1 MSLIADALKAA
12 QDEKRRKDLPPRPFG
27 GQKSY
32 FPLRTD
38 RSERRRFA
46 LPVPLIAG
54 VALAIP
60 LAIVTGLLIARN
72 RRPAPVRSPVPAEV
86 AVAAPLVDTGRID
99 TVISN
104 AAASTA
110 DADGVEN
117 LRQQAAALYSAPSRP
132 RPRTTRP
139 ASRTVADASRPA
151 SPRITDPST
160 AGPPAAALVLPGG
173 LRITMD
179 NSGRGDAASLF
190 QQALDAQ
197 RAGDHVRARDLYLRV
212 ITLTPNNAEAYN
224 NLGAVYRAL
233 GDLVASEASYRRAV
247 TADPRYAGAWSNL
260 GAVLGLLGRRQEAV
274 QALQRAVQLEPAN
287 LGAKVNLAIQ
297 YRQSGLLKEASD
309 LLQETLRINPSMA
322 QAHYALAQ
330 VLEAQGERAA
340 AARHYR
346 LFLSTG
352 AGQFSPQIEEQVR
365 RRLRVL
371 EATAS

>member
-12 QDEKRRKDLPPRPFG
+12 QDEKRRKDTPPRAFG

-32 FPLRTD
+32 FPLRAD
-38 RSERRRFA
+38 RGERRRFP
-46 LPVPLIAG
+46 LPVPLVAG
-54 VALAIP
+54 VGLAIP
-60 LAIVTGLLIARN
+60 LAIAAGLLIARN
-72 RRPAPVRSPVPAEV
+72 RRPASVRPTVPAEV
-86 AVAAPLVDTGRID
+86 AAAPLVDTARID
-99 TVISN
+99 TAFS
-104 AAASTA
+104 AAATSTA
-110 DADGVEN
+110 EADAVEN
-117 LRQQAAALYSAPSRP
+117 LRQQAAALYSAPSPSRA
-132 RPRTTRP
+132 RTTRP
-139 ASRTVADASRPA
+139 PARSVADASRPA
-151 SPRITDPST
+151 SPRI
-160 AGPPAAALVLPGG
+160 AAPPPPGASAVVLPGG

-179 NSGRGDAASLF
+179 NSGRGDAAALF

-197 RAGDHVRARDLYLRV
+197 RAGDYVRARDLYLRV
-212 ITLTPNNAEAYN
+212 ITITPNNAEAYN

-233 GDLVASEASYRRAV
+233 GDLVAAEASYRRAV

-260 GAVLGLLGRRQEAV
+260 GAVLGLLGRRQEAI

-297 YRQSGLLKEASD
+297 YRQSGLLKEACD

-340 AARHYR
+340 AARQYR

-352 AGQFSPQIEEQVR
+352 AGQFGPQIEEQVR
-365 RRLRVL
+365 RRLQVL
-371 EATAS
+371 EATGT

>member
-12 QDEKRRKDLPPRPFG
+12 QDEKRRKDTPPRAFG

-32 FPLRTD
+32 FPLRSD
-38 RSERRRFA
+38 RGERRRFP
-46 LPVPLIAG
+46 LPLPLVAG
-54 VALAIP
+54 VGLAIP
-60 LAIVTGLLIARN
+60 LAIATGLLISRN
-72 RRPAPVRSPVPAEV
+72 RRATPVRSSVPAEV
-86 AVAAPLVDTGRID
+86 TAAAPLVDTARID
-99 TVISN
+99 TAFV
-104 AAASTA
+104 ATPSTPEA
-110 DADGVEN
+110 DAVEN

-132 RPRTTRP
+132 RPRTSRP
-139 ASRTVADASRPA
+139 APRTVADASRPA
-151 SPRITDPST
+151 SPGITTSPTPGS
-160 AGPPAAALVLPGG
+160 AALVLPGG

-179 NSGRGDAASLF
+179 HSGRGDAAALF

-197 RAGDHVRARDLYLRV
+197 RAGDYVRARDLYLRV
-212 ITLTPNNAEAYN
+212 IALTPNNAEAYN

-233 GDLVASEASYRRAV
+233 GDLVAAEASYRRAV

-260 GAVLGLLGRRQEAV
+260 GAVLGLLGRRQEAI

-297 YRQSGLLKEASD
+297 YRQSGLLKEACD

-330 VLEAQGERAA
+330 VLEAQGERAG

-352 AGQFSPQIEEQVR
+352 AGQFGPQIEEQVR

>member
-12 QDEKRRKDLPPRPFG
+12 QDEKRRKDVPPRAFG

-32 FPLRTD
+32 FPLRSD
-38 RSERRRFA
+38 RGDRRRFPIP
-46 LPVPLIAG
+46 LPVIAG

-60 LAIVTGLLIARN
+60 LAIATGLLISRN
-72 RRPAPVRSPVPAEV
+72 RRAGPQRSPVPNEV
-86 AVAAPLVDTGRID
+86 AVAAALVDTARID
-99 TVISN
+99 TAIS
-104 AAASTA
+104 STTGATAEA
-110 DADGVEN
+110 DAIEN

-132 RPRTTRP
+132 RARATRSD
-139 ASRTVADASRPA
+139 ARTVADASQPS
-151 SPRITDPST
+151 SPRITPPTTTGT
-160 AGPPAAALVLPGG
+160 AGAALVLPGG

-179 NSGRGDAASLF
+179 NSGRGDAAALF

-197 RAGDHVRARDLYLRV
+197 RTGDYVRARDLYLRV
-212 ITLTPNNAEAYN
+212 IALTPNNAEAYN

-260 GAVLGLLGRRQEAV
+260 GAVLGLLGRRQEAI

-297 YRQSGLLKEASD
+297 YRQSGLLKEACD

-371 EATAS
+371 ETTAS

>member
-12 QDEKRRKDLPPRPFG
+12 QDEKRRKDLPPRAFG

-32 FPLRTD
+32 FPLRSD
-38 RSERRRFA
+38 RGERRRFP
-46 LPVPLIAG
+46 LPVPVVAG

-72 RRPAPVRSPVPAEV
+72 RRPAPPPAV
-86 AVAAPLVDTGRID
+86 AVTAPLVDTARID
-99 TVISN
+99 TVVSN
-104 AAASTA
+104 EAVSTA
-110 DADGVEN
+110 EADAVEN

-132 RPRTTRP
+132 RARTTRP
-139 ASRTVADASRPA
+139 APRTVADASRPGP
-151 SPRITDPST
+151 SRITSPST
-160 AGPPAAALVLPGG
+160 AEPPAAAIVLPGG

-197 RAGDHVRARDLYLRV
+197 RAGDYVRARDLYLRV
-212 ITLTPNNAEAYN
+212 IALTPNNAEAYN

-247 TADPRYAGAWSNL
+247 TADPRYAAAWSNL

-297 YRQSGLLKEASD
+297 YRQSGLLKEARD
-309 LLQETLRINPSMA
+309 LLQETLRLNPSMA

-365 RRLRVL
+365 RRVRVL

>member
-12 QDEKRRKDLPPRPFG
+12 QDEKRRKDTPPRAFG

-32 FPLRTD
+32 FPLRSD
-38 RSERRRFA
+38 RGERRRFP
-46 LPVPLIAG
+46 LPLPLVAG
-54 VALAIP
+54 VGLAIP
-60 LAIVTGLLIARN
+60 LAIAAGLLIARN
-72 RRPAPVRSPVPAEV
+72 RRPAPLRSPVPEV
-86 AVAAPLVDTGRID
+86 AVAAPLVDTARID
-99 TVISN
+99 TAISS

-110 DADGVEN
+110 EADAVEN

-132 RPRTTRP
+132 RARTTRP
-139 ASRTVADASRPA
+139 PARTVADASQPA
-151 SPRITDPST
+151 SPRITTPST
-160 AGPPAAALVLPGG
+160 PGASAPALVLPGG

-179 NSGRGDAASLF
+179 NSGRGDAAALF

-197 RAGDHVRARDLYLRV
+197 RAGDYVRARDLYLRV
-212 ITLTPNNAEAYN
+212 IALTPNNAEAYN
-224 NLGAVYRAL
+224 NLGSVYRAL

-260 GAVLGLLGRRQEAV
+260 GAVLGLLGRRQEAI

-297 YRQSGLLKEASD
+297 YRQSGLLKEACD
-309 LLQETLRINPSMA
+309 LLQETLRVNPSMA

-352 AGQFSPQIEEQVR
+352 AGQFGPQIEEQVR